1 MEQVGRYKMDV
12 VSYYIC
18 NQQRRGEM
26 PAVVASE
33 TVFRDGSCI
42 LYELKS
48 RAIKSDM
55 KQWQNGI
62 NQVTGMD
69 Q

>member
-1 MEQVGRYKMDV
+1 MDV
-12 VSYYIC
+12 VSYYVC
-18 NQQRRGEM
+18 NKQRRAEM
-26 PAVVASE
+26 PWWPVKRCSGN
-33 TVFRDGSCI
+33 GSCI

-69 Q
+69 P